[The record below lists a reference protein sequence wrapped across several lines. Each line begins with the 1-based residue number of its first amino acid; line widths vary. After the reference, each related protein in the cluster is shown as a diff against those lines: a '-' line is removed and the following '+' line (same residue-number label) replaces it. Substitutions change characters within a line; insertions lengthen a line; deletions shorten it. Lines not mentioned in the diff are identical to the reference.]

1 MGTRRGE
8 EGRWQRGTIMGLFP
22 LPPPLDAWNRDERV
36 RWETGSMEKLLF
48 FFLFDVFERM
58 FFWRGI
64 EFMNGK
70 NIRLETKVFSRFLL
84 SF

>member
-22 LPPPLDAWNRDERV
+22 LPPPPLDAWNRDERV

-58 FFWRGI
+58 FFWR
-64 EFMNGK
+64 
-70 NIRLETKVFSRFLL
+70 
-84 SF
+84 

>member
-48 FFLFDVFERM
+48 FFLFLM
-58 FFWRGI
+58 FSNECFFGD
-64 EFMNGK
+64 EEESN
-70 NIRLETKVFSRFLL
+70 L
-84 SF
+84 

>member
-48 FFLFDVFERM
+48 FFLFLM
-58 FFWRGI
+58 FSNECFFGEKRNRIYEW
-64 EFMNGK
+64 EK
-70 NIRLETKVFSRFLL
+70 Y
-84 SF
+84 

>member
-8 EGRWQRGTIMGLFP
+8 EDRWQRGTIMGLFP

-48 FFLFDVFERM
+48 FF
-58 FFWRGI
+58 FF
-64 EFMNGK
+64 
-70 NIRLETKVFSRFLL
+70 
-84 SF
+84 

>member
-48 FFLFDVFERM
+48 FFFLM
-58 FFWRGI
+58 FSNECFFGEKRNRIYEW
-64 EFMNGK
+64 EK
-70 NIRLETKVFSRFLL
+70 Y
-84 SF
+84 

>member
-8 EGRWQRGTIMGLFP
+8 EDRWQRGTIMGLFP

-48 FFLFDVFERM
+48 FSFFDVFERM
-58 FFWRGI
+58 FFWR
-64 EFMNGK
+64 EEESN
-70 NIRLETKVFSRFLL
+70 L
-84 SF
+84 